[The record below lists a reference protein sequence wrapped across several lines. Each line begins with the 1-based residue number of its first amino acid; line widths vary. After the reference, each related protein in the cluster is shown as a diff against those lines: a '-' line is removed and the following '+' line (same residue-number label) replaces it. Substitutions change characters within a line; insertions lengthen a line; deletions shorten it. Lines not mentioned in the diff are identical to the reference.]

1 MANTKEEW
9 RPVVG
14 YEGRYEVSNL
24 GRVRSV
30 EHVIIHDGT
39 YGGKRI
45 VRSHILK
52 PNYSSGPYA
61 RVSLGFFSGRKRVHR
76 IVAEAFVP
84 NPEHKGCVDHING
97 DKHDNRASNLR
108 WCTHYENNNNI
119 ITKRNA
125 HYPLMQIDPKTD
137 EVIKVWDS
145 VSEMRKQLGI
155 YNTHLVCQGKR
166 KTMGGYK
173 WKYAEKEGRRYKAK
187 QPA

>member
-1 MANTKEEW
+1 MVMNEKEEW

-30 EHVIIHDGT
+30 ERIIEAVGT

-45 VRSHILK
+45 VRSCILK
-52 PNYSSGPYA
+52 PQYGKEPYGRVALGSGNE
-61 RVSLGFFSGRKRVHR
+61 KRRIHR
-76 IVAEAFVP
+76 LVAQAFIP
-84 NPEHKGCVDHING
+84 NPENKRCVDHING

-108 WCTHYENNNNI
+108 WCTHYENNNNVN
-119 ITKRNA
+119 TKKNA
-125 HYPLMQIDPKTD
+125 RYPIMQIDPKTD

-166 KTMGGYK
+166 RIMGGYK
-173 WKYAEKEGRRYKAK
+173 WKYAEKEGRRHKTK
-187 QPA
+187 